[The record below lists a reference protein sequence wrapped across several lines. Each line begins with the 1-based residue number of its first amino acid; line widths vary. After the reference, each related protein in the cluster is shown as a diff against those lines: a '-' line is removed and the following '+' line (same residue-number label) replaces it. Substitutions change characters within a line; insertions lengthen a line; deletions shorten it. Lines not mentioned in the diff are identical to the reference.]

1 MSQSLKP
8 DRAVNPTHGIGK
20 RNSRDKLA
28 RNIIFV
34 GGMAMI
40 ASVIGIFLFLMAE
53 VMPLMGDAE
62 VSPKTTEATPIAQPA
77 IVIADEY
84 KSHLVLMGEDA
95 SYAAVKV
102 AAQETVFS
110 GRLPVK
116 DGESITGVGKVPGR
130 DALTAA
136 TDKGRVLIKG
146 IDFGFRYADAKEGSE
161 RREVIVTP
169 TEGDL
174 TEVPVDT
181 QERAISCY
189 AVQLAESGTVGVVA
203 QLEDGTL
210 LLSQRSVEVNQFTL
224 EEQVSERKFETKLD
238 GKLVHLLMTG
248 DFRRVF
254 GALDDGR
261 LVWWNVRGDEFGP
274 TQYGVAP
281 EDVRKSQLP
290 AVTAME
296 FLLGEQSILV
306 GRADGHVSIWFPVR
320 IAAGRNDFELT
331 RIRTFAALE
340 GEIIAIAAS
349 RRNKGFLALSSKG
362 ELEVSYSTTGVL
374 DWKGNTDVVGASAIT
389 YTPKADGLIVA
400 GAQQAQI
407 LALSNEHPEVTLG
420 TLFTPVWYEGAD
432 KPAFEWQSTGAT
444 EDYEPK
450 LSFMPLIVGTIK
462 GTIFSMFL
470 SIPIA
475 VLGAMYVS
483 QFMHFS
489 LRRYI
494 KPIIEIMAAIPSVVL
509 GFLAAIWLAPK
520 VESFFTSLI
529 LMGLLLPVLI
539 VAGGFLWMRQPV
551 TFRARFPDGIES
563 VLFILTIVIGGALCI
578 WVGPGVESIVFDGSF
593 VLWATDLMGAPYEQR
608 NAIVVGLAMSF
619 AVIPIIF
626 SISEDAFSNV
636 PKTLVSGSLALG
648 ADRWQTVTKVVL
660 PTASPGIFS
669 ATMVG
674 FGRAV
679 GETMIVLMATG
690 NTAIMSMNPF
700 NGFRA
705 LSANIAVEIPE
716 APVDGT
722 LYRALFLSGLVLFAF
737 TFFINTLAELVRSR
751 LRKRYATL

>member
-1 MSQSLKP
+1 M
-8 DRAVNPTHGIGK
+8 NPKHGIAK

-28 RNIIFV
+28 RNVIFL
-34 GGMAMI
+34 GGVAMV
-40 ASVIGIFLFLMAE
+40 AGVVGIFLFLLAE
-53 VMPLMGDAE
+53 VLPLLGGAE
-62 VSPKTTEATPIAQPA
+62 VAERSSEATPIAQPA
-77 IVIADEY
+77 VVIADEY
-84 KSHLVLMGEDA
+84 QSHLVLMGKDA
-95 SYAAVKV
+95 SFAAIKV
-102 AAQETVFS
+102 AQQEIVFS
-110 GRLPVK
+110 GRLPVG
-116 DGESITGVGKVPGR
+116 DNESITGVGKVPGR
-130 DALTAA
+130 DALTAS
-136 TDKGRVLIKG
+136 TDQGRVLVQAVSFKSH
-146 IDFGFRYADAKEGSE
+146 FAKAQDGEGRGE
-161 RREVIVTP
+161 RIVRP
-169 TEGDL
+169 EKGDL
-174 TEVPVDT
+174 TQVVVD
-181 QERAISCY
+181 EKKRAITCY
-189 AVQLAESGTVGVVA
+189 AVQQAESGTVGVVA
-203 QLEDGTL
+203 QLDDGNV

-224 EEQVSERKFETKLD
+224 EEEVSERKLETKFD
-238 GKLVHLLMTG
+238 GKLVHLLLTG

-261 LVWWNVRGDEFGP
+261 LVWWDIRGEEFGSP
-274 TQYGVAP
+274 QYGVAP
-281 EDVRKSQLP
+281 QSMRKAQLP
-290 AVTAME
+290 KITALE
-296 FLLGEQSILV
+296 FLLGEQSLLV
-306 GRADGHVSIWFPVR
+306 GRADGRVSIWFPVR
-320 IAAGRNDFELT
+320 IAEGRNDFKLS
-331 RIRTFAALE
+331 RIRRFSALE

-374 DWKGNTDVVGASAIT
+374 DWKGSTNVPGASAIT
-389 YTPKADGLIVA
+389 YTPKADGLVVA
-400 GAQQAQI
+400 GSKQAKI
-407 LALSNEHPEVTLG
+407 LSLKNEHPELTLG
-420 TLFTPVWYEGAD
+420 TLFTPVWYEGANQ
-432 KPAFEWQSTGAT
+432 PAYEWQSTGAT

-462 GTIFSMFL
+462 GTIFSMLF

-494 KPIIEIMAAIPSVVL
+494 KPVIEIMAAIPSVVL

-520 VESFFTSLI
+520 VESFFTSLL
-529 LMGLLLPVLI
+529 LMGLFLPAII
-539 VAGGFLWMRQPV
+539 VAGGFLGLRLPV
-551 TFRARFPDGIES
+551 SFRARFPDGIAS
-563 VLFILTIVIGGALCI
+563 VFFIFAILVGAALCLLL
-578 WVGPGVESIVFDGSF
+578 GPVVEHLVFGGSF
-593 VLWATDLMGAPYEQR
+593 VLWATDVMGAPYEQR

-751 LRKRYATL
+751 LRKRYQAL